1 MALTQL
7 VPPWHRCR
15 MCPRSPSVLLLCLL
29 LTLVIPRPA
38 WPQAGTLQ
46 VTARPTHDKPVTAP
60 SAAPRQPVHKVGSG
74 PAAATPV
81 VKPHGA
87 IHPEKPKSVAPMARA
102 PARNPAKPP
111 LDKAGVT
118 KPAAE
123 APPAAPAAEATEP
136 AEKLPDSE
144 KPEGAADKLPRF
156 ASLRSD
162 DVNMRVGP
170 GTRYRID
177 WVYKR
182 RDLPVEI
189 EREYDVWRW
198 VRDPDGNHGW
208 VHQATLMGRRSFV
221 VQGGNATL
229 RSDASDTASPVA
241 ILNPGVIG
249 RIRSCDAGSDWCNV
263 QTGSYRG
270 YIRRGQIWGVLPGEA
285 VTP

>member
-1 MALTQL
+1 MRALSQSIGL
-7 VPPWHRCR
+7 FCLA
-15 MCPRSPSVLLLCLL
+15 LLL
-29 LTLVIPRPA
+29 VSAGSA
-38 WPQAGTLQ
+38 WAQTGTLQ
-46 VTARPTHDKPVTAP
+46 VPSQPAHDRPVNPPT
-60 SAAPRQPVHKVGSG
+60 AAPRQPVQKAGSTAG
-74 PAAATPV
+74 ASTPV
-81 VKPHGA
+81 VKPHGTN
-87 IHPEKPKSVAPMARA
+87 HPVKPKSAAGGQSGPQNSTKA
-102 PARNPAKPP
+102 PAA
-111 LDKAGVT
+111 AA

-123 APPAAPAAEATEP
+123 PSPSPPAAEKTEP
-136 AEKLPDSE
+136 AEKLPDPE
-144 KPEGAADKLPRF
+144 KPEGTAAKLPRF

-221 VQGGNATL
+221 VQGADATL
-229 RSDASDTASPVA
+229 RSDASDASAAVA
-241 ILNPGVIG
+241 VLNQGVIG